1 MPQKRQADTAYFNL
15 SQAAKWAD
23 VSRNTLRRHKQEL
36 IDHGAQIN
44 ETVWKI
50 PAKALIDSGLAAR
63 TTPPE
68 TVAEEEPARHDLDI
82 EQLTELIT
90 LRERTKMKDE
100 IIRQKDEQITQ
111 LKNQIDEM
119 KKQNDAI
126 KLIEAATTRK
136 RHWWQREKKEE
147 A

>member
-1 MPQKRQADTAYFNL
+1 MTKEQPMEPMYFNL
-15 SQAAKWAD
+15 SQAAKWAN

-50 PAKALIDSGLAAR
+50 PAKALIDSGIAAR
-63 TTPPE
+63 MSPPDN
-68 TVAEEEPARHDLDI
+68 TKEEPILPGLDL